1 MIGYIQAPNINP
13 VMIDL
18 PGPMAISWYGVMY
31 LMGLLFAYLFVLY
44 HIRRKRIEL
53 DNEQFTDILIRIF
66 LGVIIGGRLGFCLFV
81 NPSYYLRNPL
91 RILAVWEGGMYFF
104 GGLILAIILPYFYI
118 RRIRRNYFDV
128 GDLIIIPAPIALAL
142 GRLGNFINGEFWG
155 RPSTAPWAMVFDTV
169 PRTNW
174 FPADESW
181 VQEFIAA
188 IGMRVPAEQKLV
200 NLPRHPV
207 QLYELFFEGV
217 LLFFVLLLFR
227 NIGKPK
233 PRGSILSLFMLAYG
247 AFRFWIEFYREPT
260 SHSAIVAGDWFTLG
274 MLFSV
279 PMVLA
284 GAAGLLLAFKYN
296 KPNMLYISI
305 DQSPAASLKYK
316 NKRQRRKRRW

>member
-1 MIGYIQAPNINP
+1 MIGYIQVPSINP

-44 HIRRKRIEL
+44 HIRKKRIEL

-91 RILAVWEGGMYFF
+91 QILAVWEGGMYFF
-104 GGLILAIILPYFYI
+104 GGLILAMILPYSYI
-118 RRIRRNYFDV
+118 RKIQRNYFDAA
-128 GDLIIIPAPIALAL
+128 DLIIIPAPIALAF

-169 PRTNW
+169 PRSKW
-174 FPADESW
+174 FPTDEGW
-181 VQEFIAA
+181 VQDFLAE
-188 IGMRVPAEQKLV
+188 IGMRVPLSQELV

-227 NIGKPK
+227 DIGKPK
-233 PRGSILSLFMLAYG
+233 PRGSILSLFMLTYG
-247 AFRFWIEFYREPT
+247 VLRFWIEFYREPT
-260 SHSAIVAGDWFTLG
+260 SHSAIIAGDWFTLS

-284 GAAGLLLAFKYN
+284 GAGGLLLAYTHN
-296 KPNMLYISI
+296 KPNLLYTATSV
-305 DQSPAASLKYK
+305 QTPATSRKNK
-316 NKRQRRKRRW
+316 NKRQRRKQR

>member
-1 MIGYIQAPNINP
+1 MIGYIRAPNINP
-13 VMIDL
+13 VMINL

-31 LMGLLFAYLFVLY
+31 LMGLLFAFLFVLY
-44 HIRRKRIEL
+44 HIRKKRIEL

-66 LGVIIGGRLGFCLFV
+66 LGVIIGGRIGFCLFV

-91 RILAVWEGGMYFF
+91 QILAVWEGGMYFF
-104 GGLILAIILPYFYI
+104 GGLILAMILPYFYI
-118 RRIRRNYFDV
+118 RKINRNYFDAA
-128 GDLIIIPAPIALAL
+128 DLIIIPAPIALAF

-155 RPSTAPWAMVFDTV
+155 RPSTAPWAMIFDTV
-169 PRTNW
+169 PRSYW
-174 FPADESW
+174 FRTDEGW

-188 IGMRVPAEQKLV
+188 IGIRVPAGQELV

-227 NIGKPK
+227 DIGKPK
-233 PRGSILSLFMLAYG
+233 PRGSILSLFMLTYG
-247 AFRFWIEFYREPT
+247 GLRFWIEFYREPT
-260 SHSAIVAGDWFTLG
+260 SHSAIVAGDWFTLS

-284 GAAGLLLAFKYN
+284 GAGGLLLAYKYN
-296 KPNMLYISI
+296 KPNMLYTANSV
-305 DQSPAASLKYK
+305 QAPAASRKNK
-316 NKRQRRKRRW
+316 NKRNRRKRR